1 MKTPGQFVLLN
12 KVQSTSKQINK
23 KKKQSNK
30 QLKKKIE
37 GAKKEHVKGKDKQVP
52 VVTPPK
58 RNAVHTENKK
68 GKQKKN
74 KKQKPKAEQQTSN
87 VSNNI
92 QKKKPNNNQT
102 TKSEEKKEFHED
114 LADRLKASRF
124 RFINEQL
131 YTHTGDEAHDVF
143 NQDDSA
149 FTTYHQGYRKQVE
162 QWPLNPLDRIIN
174 SIKKL

>member
-1 MKTPGQFVLLN
+1 MNNPGQYVLLN

-23 KKKQSNK
+23 NKKQKNK

-37 GAKKEHVKGKDKQVP
+37 GAKKEHVKGKGKHVP
-52 VVTPPK
+52 AMHPPK
-58 RNAVHTENKK
+58 IAVHPDNKK
-68 GKQKKN
+68 GKQKLN
-74 KKQKPKAEQQTSN
+74 KRQKSKAEQHASN
-87 VSNNI
+87 VSNI
-92 QKKKPNNNQT
+92 QKKKPNNQT
-102 TKSEEKKEFHED
+102 SKSEEKKDFHED

-131 YTHTGDEAHDVF
+131 YTHTGVEAHEIF

>member
-1 MKTPGQFVLLN
+1 MKTPGQYVLLN
-12 KVQSTSKQINK
+12 KVQSSSKQINK
-23 KKKQSNK
+23 KKKQKNQ

-37 GAKKEHVKGKDKQVP
+37 GAKKKHVKGKIKQVHA
-52 VVTPPK
+52 VHSPK
-58 RNAVHTENKK
+58 NAVYTENKT

-74 KKQKPKAEQQTSN
+74 SKQKPKVEQQTSN
-87 VSNNI
+87 VSNI
-92 QKKKPNNNQT
+92 QKKKPNNQT
-102 TKSEEKKEFHED
+102 TKSEEKKDFHEE

-131 YTHTGDEAHDVF
+131 YTQTGDEAHGIF

-174 SIKKL
+174 SIQKL

>member
-1 MKTPGQFVLLN
+1 MKKPGQFVLLN
-12 KVQSTSKQINK
+12 QVQSSSKRIK
-23 KKKQSNK
+23 KKKKPKNK

-37 GAKKEHVKGKDKQVP
+37 GAKKEHVKGKGKQISAVH
-52 VVTPPK
+52 PPK
-58 RNAVHTENKK
+58 NAFEADNKK

-87 VSNNI
+87 VSNI
-92 QKKKPNNNQT
+92 QKKKPNNQT
-102 TKSEEKKEFHED
+102 TKSEETKNFHED

-131 YTHTGDEAHDVF
+131 YTHTGNEAHEIF

-174 SIKKL
+174 SMKKL